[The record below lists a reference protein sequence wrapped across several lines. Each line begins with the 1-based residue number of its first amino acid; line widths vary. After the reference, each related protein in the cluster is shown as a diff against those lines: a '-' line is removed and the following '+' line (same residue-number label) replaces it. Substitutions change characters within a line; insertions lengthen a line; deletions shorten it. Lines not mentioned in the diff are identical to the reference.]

1 MIKSIT
7 EALMIVTALPNCD
20 IAIKNERIVAKAK
33 DGYRIL
39 ISYETSKNI
48 LLKSKK
54 IEIDEKYLIADDKF
68 KANIN
73 FFIDKADNFKIG
85 IIEEE

>member
-1 MIKSIT
+1 MIESII
-7 EALMIVTALPNCD
+7 EALITVSALPHCN
-20 IAIKNERIVAKAK
+20 INVENEKIVAKAK
-33 DGYRIL
+33 NGYRIL
-39 ISYETSKNI
+39 VSYKTSKNI

-54 IEIDEKYLIADDKF
+54 IAIDEKYLIADNKF

-73 FFIDKADNFKIG
+73 FLIDKADNFKIG